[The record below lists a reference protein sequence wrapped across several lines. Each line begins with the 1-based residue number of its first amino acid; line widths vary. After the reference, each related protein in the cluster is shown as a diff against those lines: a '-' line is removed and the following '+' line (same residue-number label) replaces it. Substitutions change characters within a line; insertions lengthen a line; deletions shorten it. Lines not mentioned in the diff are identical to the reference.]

1 MNLYILRHGIA
12 VDHGTPGYENDA
24 DRPLTPEGEHKLGRI
39 ARAMRSLELGLDL
52 ILTSP
57 YARARQTAERVAEVL
72 KLEKKLEF
80 TDTLTPGG
88 DSRALIELISRHPK
102 APENVLL
109 VGHEPY
115 LSGLVSL
122 LVAGKEGFWVV
133 FKKGGL
139 CKLTI
144 DSLEHCRCAALVWL
158 LTPKQMGLMA

>member
-24 DRPLTPEGEHKLGRI
+24 DRPLTPEGERKMSRI
-39 ARAMRSLELGLDL
+39 AKAMRALDFGLDL

-57 YARARQTAERVAEVL
+57 YVRARQTAERVAEVL
-72 KLEKKLEF
+72 KLEKKLEL

-88 DSRALIELISRHPK
+88 DSKALIELISRHPK

-122 LVAGKEGFWVV
+122 LVTGTEGFTVV
-133 FKKGGL
+133 MKKGGL
-139 CKLTI
+139 CKLRI
-144 DSLEHCRCAALVWL
+144 DSLQHGRCAMLAWL
-158 LTPKQMGLMA
+158 LTPKQMNLMG